1 MPVDGMAF
9 EPGKCQC
16 YASFVIRVPRVKA
29 LCAAT
34 LLGLGVLA
42 AEADSPGTDKETSGY
57 LDVGGSKIYYETR
70 GSGAAII
77 LLHDGLLHAVT
88 WDEIWEPLA
97 TKHKVIRYD
106 RRGYGRSELPTR
118 SYSPTEDLRK
128 LLTYLKVQHAVI
140 VGSSTGSALAIDFAV
155 AHPLMVDGLF
165 LIGPVLH
172 GMQYTAYFLE
182 RGNRNNEPIQ
192 RDDIRAVAKNWSED
206 RFLIAGPNEGARR
219 KIYEQLVANSE
230 KVKFNDR
237 FEQSLSPPASKRL
250 SEVRAPTLILAGEA
264 DIGDVHAHC
273 GAINAGIRESVRLVM
288 KEAGHLIQLEKPE
301 ELAKKFANFAQRCE
315 RKQANLPAAVL
326 RSLAGQYESGD
337 TILSLAVE
345 GNHLVGR
352 IGGVGNYFFY
362 PESQSKF
369 YSRVQDTDI
378 EFQQEASGKVSGLVM
393 YQAGTSNNWDRL

>member
-1 MPVDGMAF
+1 MAF
-9 EPGKCQC
+9 EPGKCRC
-16 YASFVIRVPRVKA
+16 YASLVFRFAWAKA

-34 LLGLGVLA
+34 LLGHGVLA
-42 AEADSPGTDKETSGY
+42 AEGDTPAADKQTSGY

-70 GSGAAII
+70 GSGPAII

-88 WDEIWEPLA
+88 WDEVWQPLA
-97 TKHKVIRYD
+97 LKYEVIRYD

-118 SYSPTEDLRK
+118 SYSATEDLLK
-128 LLTYLKVQHAVI
+128 LLTHLKLQHAVL
-140 VGSSTGSALAIDFAV
+140 VGSSSGGALAIDFAI
-155 AHPLMVDGLF
+155 AHPQMVDGLF

-172 GMQYTAYFLE
+172 GMQYTDDFRE
-182 RGNRNNEPIQ
+182 RASRNNEPIQ
-192 RDDIRAVAKNWSED
+192 HDDIRAVARNWSQD
-206 RFLIAGPNEGARR
+206 RFLIAGPNEKVRR

-230 KVKFNDR
+230 KLKFNDR
-237 FEQSLSPPASKRL
+237 FEQTLSPPASKRL

-273 GAINAGIRESVRLVM
+273 GAIKAGIRESARSVM

-301 ELAKKFANFAQRCE
+301 ELAKKLENFAQRCE
-315 RKQANLPAAVL
+315 RKQANVPAAIL
-326 RSLAGQYESGD
+326 RPLAGQYKSGD

-345 GNHLVGR
+345 ANHLVGQ

-369 YSRVQDTDI
+369 LLALGGNR
-378 EFQQEASGKVSGLVM
+378 
-393 YQAGTSNNWDRL
+393 R